1 MSIDKSGIHPIRT
14 ALAAAA
20 VSLLVF
26 GIGYPAA
33 VVFVGQAAFPVQ
45 ARGSLIERDGRAI
58 GSELVGQVFEGD
70 VYLIGRPSAVGYDP
84 AAVAGSNLAPSHPAL
99 REAVAAR
106 ARAIAA
112 REAGAPALLPV
123 DALTASGAGI
133 DPHISPAYAELQVA
147 RIARARGIAPEQVRE
162 VIARHTQMPTLGVLG
177 QPRVHVL
184 GVNLA
189 LDGPRV
195 HDEIPA
201 S

>member
-1 MSIDKSGIHPIRT
+1 MRHEPDSTGTLRP
-14 ALAAAA
+14 ALVATA
-20 VSLLVF
+20 VSLLMF
-26 GIGYPAA
+26 GLAYPAA
-33 VVFVGQAAFPVQ
+33 VVMVGRAAFPAQ

-58 GSELVGQVFEGD
+58 GSDLVGQRFEGNG
-70 VYLIGRPSAVGYDP
+70 YLTGRPSAVGYDP

-106 ARAIAA
+106 ARAIAD
-112 REAGAPALLPV
+112 REIGAPTRLPV

-147 RIARARGIAPEQVRE
+147 RIALARGIAPQQVRE
-162 VIARHTQMPTLGVLG
+162 VIARHTRMPTLGVLG

-189 LDGPRV
+189 LDDSRV
-195 HDEIPA
+195 HDESPA
-201 S
+201 P